1 MEGHDLFGI
10 HAVFNRDA

>member
-10 HAVFNRDA
+10 HAVFNREA